1 MNVISKQV
9 IMSSET
15 KTLVS
20 SRFVILR
27 FVLWEE
33 CFNLLLDQFLLQI
46 IILAKYL
53 IYITQLAIYMEI
65 TVS

>member
-1 MNVISKQV
+1 
-9 IMSSET
+9 MSSET